1 MTNTTTTVQ
10 KVGLVIGGIIAGA
23 AIYCGV
29 TKCLKNKMSLG
40 RPRKGDATL
49 DVAENAK
56 EEAAPTVNNADGAS
70 RVMGRGAGSEVGGM
84 YARKIPRSKQ
94 TYTNSKG
101 EVFYVR

>member
-1 MTNTTTTVQ
+1 MTTGQ
-10 KVGLVIGGIIAGA
+10 KVGIGIGVVILGA

-29 TKCLKNKMSLG
+29 NKCLKNKISLG
-40 RPRKGDATL
+40 RPRKGDAAL

-70 RVMGRGAGSEVGGM
+70 RSVGRGAGSEVGGM
-84 YARKIPRSKQ
+84 YIRKIPRSKE

-101 EVFYVR
+101 EVFYKSNR